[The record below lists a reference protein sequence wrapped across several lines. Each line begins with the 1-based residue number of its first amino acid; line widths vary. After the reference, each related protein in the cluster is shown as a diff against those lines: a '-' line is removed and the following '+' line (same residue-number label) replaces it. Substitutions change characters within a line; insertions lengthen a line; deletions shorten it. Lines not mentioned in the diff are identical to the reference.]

1 MTHHPSPQ
9 GTDPWRAR
17 LAPLCLALS
26 LSPGLVAAAES
37 RIELRDGSVI
47 SADLVGVGNGV
58 YRVRSATLG
67 ELRIPQSK
75 VLAIRPATAGTTPST
90 SATAP
95 NSAAAPTSAATPN
108 PPPGPGVQA
117 VDLAAI
123 QQQLLGNPQTMEAI
137 TRMQSDPGIQ
147 AALADP
153 QFVAMIMSGNVEALR
168 TDPRFQ
174 RLLENPAIRALI
186 GQVLGP

>member
-1 MTHHPSPQ
+1 
-9 GTDPWRAR
+9 
-17 LAPLCLALS
+17 LAPLCLALG
-26 LSPGLVAAAES
+26 LSPGLVVAAES

-67 ELRIPQSK
+67 EVTIPESA
-75 VLAIRPATAGTTPST
+75 VLAIRPATAG
-90 SATAP
+90 
-95 NSAAAPTSAATPN
+95 AAAPTSAATSAAAPN
-108 PPPGPGVQA
+108 PAPGAGAQT

-123 QQQLLGNPQTMEAI
+123 QQQLLDNPQTMEAI
-137 TRMQSDPGIQ
+137 TRLQSDPGIQ

>member
-1 MTHHPSPQ
+1 MTHHSAPR
-9 GTDPWRAR
+9 GTDPWRPPRAQAR
-17 LAPLCLALS
+17 FAPLCLALC

-47 SADLVGVGNGV
+47 SADLVGVGDGV
-58 YRVRSATLG
+58 YRVRSAALG
-67 ELRIPQSK
+67 ELTIPESK
-75 VLAIRPATAGTTPST
+75 VLAIRPATAD
-90 SATAP
+90 
-95 NSAAAPTSAATPN
+95 AAAPTSAAAPN
-108 PPPGPGVQA
+108 PAGGAGAQTP
-117 VDLAAI
+117 DLAAI

-137 TRMQSDPGIQ
+137 TRLQSDPGIQ

-186 GQVLGP
+186 GQVMGP